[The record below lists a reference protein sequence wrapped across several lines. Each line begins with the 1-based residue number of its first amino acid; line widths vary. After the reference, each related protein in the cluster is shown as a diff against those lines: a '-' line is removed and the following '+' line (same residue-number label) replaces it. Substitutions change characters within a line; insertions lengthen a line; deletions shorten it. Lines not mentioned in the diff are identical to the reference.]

1 MRARAGGAATARP
14 RGATLVEFGGFF
26 LSLHTRI
33 IRLDQITSTSKEAP
47 LSGWHL
53 CQRGGDRGRVRGAP
67 RPEFITVMG
76 RRWIRTRRA
85 RRARRMCQQR
95 GWHSESAHVVQLLV
109 KVSPTR
115 EEKRRCERAR
125 AWLRRPRRPPRCSR
139 SPRTSAP
146 RLGKHSTSSTAKGR
160 VRPCSTAP
168 PHEAATTR
176 CCMLARAQA

>member
-14 RGATLVEFGGFF
+14 RGATIVEFGSFF
-26 LSLHTRI
+26 LSRRRLRTRI
-33 IRLDQITSTSKEAP
+33 IRLFGCWSLQGPSW
-47 LSGWHL
+47 G

-115 EEKRRCERAR
+115 RCEPR
-125 AWLRRPRRPPRCSR
+125 AWLRRPRRPLRCSR